1 MHYDMERGK
10 EMYLQ
15 ELLILTQCLLGIL
28 MLIFLH
34 KINQL
39 KKQVDTIVKDVT
51 QYLSFLENDVERDSL
66 QEENNSKMS
75 KEEVE
80 NHIIQA
86 VLKEYFP

>member
-1 MHYDMERGK
+1 
-10 EMYLQ
+10 
-15 ELLILTQCLLGIL
+15 

>member
-75 KEEVE
+75 K
-80 NHIIQA
+80 
-86 VLKEYFP
+86 

>member
-1 MHYDMERGK
+1 MERGK

-51 QYLSFLENDVERDSL
+51 QYLSFLENDVERDVL

>member
-1 MHYDMERGK
+1 MERGK